1 MPEWLNWGIAKVM
14 TSEERL
20 ARQLDRSLAG
30 LPGEL
35 GRVVYLASLRDSYS
49 GRYVHEGLASVG
61 DESSVHAALLE
72 RHVAAFTNA
81 SALSI
86 DSLCEQ
92 LLEHFASLSQA
103 PMETAKMWMELE
115 PFREVFPRGAS
126 ELEREFFLS
135 QMRAALS
142 VLVALK
148 LGVPLE
154 PNALPPPPLG
164 PPLRPH
170 RDADGSA
177 REPGTWDEE
186 SK

>member
-1 MPEWLNWGIAKVM
+1 M

-20 ARQLDRSLAG
+20 ARQIDRSLAG

-35 GRVVYLASLRDSYS
+35 ARVVYLASLRDSYS
-49 GRYVHEGLASVG
+49 GRYIHEGLATVG
-61 DESSVHAALLE
+61 SENGVHAALLE
-72 RHVAAFTNA
+72 RHRAAFARA

-86 DSLCEQ
+86 DALCDQ
-92 LLEHFASLSQA
+92 LLEHFASLSDTPQ
-103 PMETAKMWMELE
+103 ETAKMWLELE
-115 PFREVFPRGAS
+115 PFREVFPMGAS

-148 LGVPLE
+148 LGVPQ
-154 PNALPPPPLG
+154 ASDASPPPPPA
-164 PPLRPH
+164 PPLPPH
-170 RDADGSA
+170 RGENGSA